1 MWRKQT
7 GTTLDF
13 ILLWDFLLSLI
24 SAKKYFAGNG
34 KTYALGKELN
44 KVPFFKKKN
53 LYYRKWSPSQDL
65 SKRICHRVLLKL
77 VGEFTNYAI
86 TFSPILIP
94 LLSL

>member
-44 KVPFFKKKN
+44 KVPFFKKKISIIEN
-53 LYYRKWSPSQDL
+53 EALHKIYPRESV
-65 SKRICHRVLLKL
+65 I
-77 VGEFTNYAI
+77 EFY
-86 TFSPILIP
+86 
-94 LLSL
+94 